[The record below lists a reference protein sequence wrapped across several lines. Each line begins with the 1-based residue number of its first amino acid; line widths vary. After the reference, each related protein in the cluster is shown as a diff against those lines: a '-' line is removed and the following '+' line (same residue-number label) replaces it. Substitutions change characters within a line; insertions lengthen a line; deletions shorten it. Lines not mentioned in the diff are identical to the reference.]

1 MLGRTGVWGVGAGV
15 EVVGVDVA
23 GFGAGAGAVG
33 AGGLGG
39 CRPPPR
45 TTAEGLLVDHPGR
58 VCVSPSANLRMCA
71 RVRVALLNWVLNMCV
86 PTAYL

>member
-1 MLGRTGVWGVGAGV
+1 M

-23 GFGAGAGAVG
+23 GFGAGDGVVG

-45 TTAEGLLVDHPGR
+45 TTAEGLLVDHPEGVR
-58 VCVSPSANLRMCA
+58 KFVREPAYVRARARCSPKLGSQYM
-71 RVRVALLNWVLNMCV
+71 
-86 PTAYL
+86 